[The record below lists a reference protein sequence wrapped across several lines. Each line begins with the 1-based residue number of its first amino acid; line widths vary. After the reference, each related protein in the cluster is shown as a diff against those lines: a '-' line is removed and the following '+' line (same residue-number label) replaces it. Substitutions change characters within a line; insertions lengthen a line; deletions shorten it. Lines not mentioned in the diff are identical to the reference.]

1 MKELTAKESS
11 NALRADELI
20 NRAYPD
26 TKAKK
31 KTAGRRKSMGGMPS
45 GAMKN
50 KNMTMLGEMLQK
62 KMKRKGPKGDDPLS
76 PAVCAGENE
85 SKSPAKRK
93 HSPGGRRKSIAAML
107 ESKLGEGVEKS
118 K

>member
-31 KTAGRRKSMGGMPS
+31 RHG
-45 GAMKN
+45 
-50 KNMTMLGEMLQK
+50 
-62 KMKRKGPKGDDPLS
+62 
-76 PAVCAGENE
+76 
-85 SKSPAKRK
+85 
-93 HSPGGRRKSIAAML
+93 
-107 ESKLGEGVEKS
+107 
-118 K
+118 